1 MTDAWTWTRRTLALA
16 LLGLVAMAA
25 EARPA
30 LWEVEGRGNRV
41 FLFGSVHVLPR
52 GGFAI
57 EGPLAD
63 AFAEAESVCLE
74 VDTSQLPESEVAAL
88 TLARAID
95 PEGRTLFDLL
105 GADADRARAMAA
117 MAGVE
122 LAPFA
127 QFEPWFVGLTVAL
140 VALQQH
146 GFDVEHGV
154 ETIIEQAADR
164 DGKKRCGLET
174 LDEQLGFLD
183 GLAPDMQHEIL
194 LQTLAE
200 AGDIEAEMQAMLAAW
215 QDGDTDALARQ
226 LEEDFKDH
234 PGLDERLIY
243 ERNARWVEQLEAML
257 DGGDDVLLVVGA
269 LHLAGPR
276 GLPALLERRG
286 LKVRR
291 R

>member
-16 LLGLVAMAA
+16 LLGLVAVAA

-174 LDEQLGFLD
+174 LDQQLGFLD
-183 GLAPDMQHEIL
+183 GLEPGMQHEIL

-200 AGDIEAEMQAMLAAW
+200 ASDIETEMQAMLAAW
-215 QDGDTDALARQ
+215 QDGDIDALAQQ
-226 LEEDFKDH
+226 LEEDFEDY

-243 ERNARWVEQLEAML
+243 ERNARWAEQLEAML

-286 LKVRR
+286 FKVRR

>member
-1 MTDAWTWTRRTLALA
+1 MRRALA
-16 LLGLVAMAA
+16 CAVLGLAAMAA

-41 FLFGSVHVLPR
+41 FLFGSVHVLPQ

-63 AFAEAESVCLE
+63 AFAEAETVCLE

-105 GADADRARAMAA
+105 GENAGRARTMAA
-117 MAGVE
+117 AAGVE

-146 GFDVEHGV
+146 GYDIEHGV
-154 ETIIEQAADR
+154 ENIIEQAADR
-164 DGKKRCGLET
+164 DSKKRCGLET

-183 GLAPDMQHEIL
+183 GLESGLQHEIL

-215 QDGDTDALARQ
+215 QDGDVRALARQ
-226 LEEDFKDH
+226 LEQDFRDY

-243 ERNARWVEQLEAML
+243 ERNARWAEQLEAML

-291 R
+291 L

>member
-1 MTDAWTWTRRTLALA
+1 MTDSWTWIRRALA
-16 LLGLVAMAA
+16 VAVLGLAA
-25 EARPA
+25 AAAQARPA
-30 LWEVEGRGNRV
+30 LWEVEGRANRV
-41 FLFGSVHVLPR
+41 FLFGSVHVLPQ

-63 AFAEAESVCLE
+63 AFSEAETVCLE
-74 VDTSQLPESEVAAL
+74 VDTSRIPESEITAL

-105 GADADRARAMAA
+105 GADADRARTMAA

-146 GFDVEHGV
+146 GYDIEHGV
-154 ETIIEQAADR
+154 EKLIEQAADR
-164 DGKKRCGLET
+164 DGKRRCGLET

-183 GLAPDMQHEIL
+183 GLEPGMQHEIL

-215 QDGDTDALARQ
+215 QDGDVDVLARQ
-226 LEEDFKDH
+226 LEEDFRDY

-243 ERNARWVEQLEAML
+243 GRNARWAEQLEAML
-257 DGGDDVLLVVGA
+257 DGDDDVLLVVGA
-269 LHLAGPR
+269 LHLVGPR
-276 GLPALLERRG
+276 GLPALLARRG
-286 LKVRR
+286 FEVRR

>member
-1 MTDAWTWTRRTLALA
+1 MTEAWKWTRRALALA
-16 LLGLVAMAA
+16 VLGLAA
-25 EARPA
+25 AAAQARPA
-30 LWEVEGRGNRV
+30 LWEVEGRANRV
-41 FLFGSVHVLPR
+41 FLFGSVHVLPQ

-63 AFAEAESVCLE
+63 AFAEAETVCLE
-74 VDTSQLPESEVAAL
+74 VDASQIPESEIAAL

-105 GADADRARAMAA
+105 GADADRVRAMAA
-117 MAGVE
+117 AAGVE

-127 QFEPWFVGLTVAL
+127 PFEPWFVGLTVAL

-146 GFDVEHGV
+146 GYDVEHGV
-154 ETIIEQAADR
+154 EKIIEEAAGR
-164 DGKKRCGLET
+164 DGKRRCGLET

-183 GLAPDMQHEIL
+183 GLEPGMQHEIL

-200 AGDIEAEMQAMLAAW
+200 AGDIETEMQAMLAAW
-215 QDGDTDALARQ
+215 QEGDTDALARQ
-226 LEEDFKDH
+226 LEEDFRDY
-234 PGLDERLIY
+234 PDLDERLIY
-243 ERNARWVEQLEAML
+243 ERNARWADQLEAML
-257 DGGDDVLLVVGA
+257 DGDDDVLLVVGA
-269 LHLAGPR
+269 LHLVGPR

>member
-1 MTDAWTWTRRTLALA
+1 MTEAWTWTRRTLALA
-16 LLGLVAMAA
+16 LLGCVAMAA

-105 GADADRARAMAA
+105 GADADRARTMAA
-117 MAGVE
+117 MAGIE

-183 GLAPDMQHEIL
+183 GLAPGLQHEIL

-200 AGDIEAEMQAMLAAW
+200 ASDIEAEMQAMLAAW
-215 QDGDTDALARQ
+215 QDGDTGALARQ
-226 LEEDFKDH
+226 LEEDFRDH

>member
-1 MTDAWTWTRRTLALA
+1 MTDTKWIVRALALA
-16 LLGLVAMAA
+16 VLGLTAA
-25 EARPA
+25 AAQARPA
-30 LWEVEGRGNRV
+30 LWEVEGRANRV
-41 FLFGSVHVLPR
+41 FLFGSVHVLPQ

-63 AFAEAESVCLE
+63 AFAESETVCLE
-74 VDTSQLPESEVAAL
+74 VDASQIPESEITAL

-105 GADADRARAMAA
+105 GADADRARTMAA
-117 MAGVE
+117 TAGVE

-146 GFDVEHGV
+146 GYDIEHGV
-154 ETIIEQAADR
+154 EKIIEQAADR
-164 DGKKRCGLET
+164 DGKRRCGLET
-174 LDEQLGFLD
+174 LDQQLGFLD
-183 GLAPDMQHEIL
+183 GLEPDMQHEIL

-200 AGDIEAEMQAMLAAW
+200 ASDIETEMQAMLAAW
-215 QDGDTDALARQ
+215 QDGDIDALARQ
-226 LEEDFKDH
+226 LEEDFRDY

-243 ERNARWVEQLEAML
+243 ERNARWADQLEAML
-257 DGGDDVLLVVGA
+257 DGDDDVLLVVGA
-269 LHLAGPR
+269 LHLVGPR

>member
-16 LLGLVAMAA
+16 LLGLAAVAA

-30 LWEVEGRGNRV
+30 LWEVEGGANRI
-41 FLFGSVHVLPR
+41 FLFGSVHVLPQ

-63 AFAEAESVCLE
+63 AFAESETVCLE
-74 VDTSQLPESEVAAL
+74 VDTSRIPESEVAAL

-105 GADADRARAMAA
+105 GADAERARTMAA
-117 MAGVE
+117 AAGVE

-146 GFDVEHGV
+146 GYDVEHGV
-154 ETIIEQAADR
+154 ERIIEQAADR
-164 DGKKRCGLET
+164 DGKRRCGLET

-183 GLAPDMQHEIL
+183 GLEPVMQQEIL

-200 AGDIEAEMQAMLAAW
+200 ARDIEAEMQAMLAAW
-215 QDGDTDALARQ
+215 QDGDTGALARQ
-226 LEEDFKDH
+226 LAEDFRDY

-243 ERNARWVEQLEAML
+243 ERNARWAEQLEAML
-257 DGGDDVLLVVGA
+257 DGDDDVLLVVGA
-269 LHLAGPR
+269 LHLVGPR